1 MLTLRQTVIVQDWLK
16 DKVFKIKNNVDKN
29 YKATGKT
36 KDSVQWSMTDSSA
49 QITALDTIY
58 FGEFGRGK
66 TTKGSKPKGQ
76 GILKDIIRQWIDVK
90 GIQPREST
98 MSKDTLA
105 FLIARKINRD
115 GIKVPNEYNAGQILS
130 SVLNEKAVEELIRE
144 FGAVLIQEFESDI
157 LPLFKK
163 Q

>member
-1 MLTLRQTVIVQDWLK
+1 MLTLRQTIIVQDWLK
-16 DKVFKIKNNVDKN
+16 DKVLKLKQNVDKN

-36 KDSVQWSMTDSSA
+36 KDSIQWSMTGNSA
-49 QITALDTIY
+49 TIVAKDTIY
-58 FGEFGRGK
+58 FGEYGRGK

-76 GILKDIIRQWIDVK
+76 GILKDIIRDWIDVK
-90 GIQPREST
+90 GIQPKEST

-115 GIKVPNEYNAGQILS
+115 GIKVPNQYNAGQILS
-130 SVLNEKAVEELIRE
+130 SVLNEQAVEELIKE
-144 FGAVLIQEFESDI
+144 FGAVLIQDFESEI
-157 LPLFKK
+157 LTYFKK